1 MDNILFGV
9 LGVLLL
15 IDSAILFVYY
25 RQMKKVE
32 KLTDERIELYK
43 KLMLECRDYCEK
55 QSKEYQNFL
64 KSILEKSEE
73 IKNSDE
79 YKEYLEF
86 KKSKANKTSKSTKS
100 TKSTKTKNQEDK
112 QEGSENE

>member
-1 MDNILFGV
+1 MDNIIFGV
-9 LGVLLL
+9 LGVLLI
-15 IDSAILFVYY
+15 IDSIILFVYY

-86 KKSKANKTSKSTKS
+86 KKTKTSKSTKS
-100 TKSTKTKNQEDK
+100 AKTRKSKIKNQEDK

>member
-1 MDNILFGV
+1 MDNILF
-9 LGVLLL
+9 GVLLL

-73 IKNSDE
+73 IKNSNE

-100 TKSTKTKNQEDK
+100 TKTKIK
-112 QEGSENE
+112 EGSENE

>member
-86 KKSKANKTSKSTKS
+86 KKSKANKTSKSQKS
-100 TKSTKTKNQEDK
+100 IKTKKQEDK

>member
-1 MDNILFGV
+1 MDNIIFGV
-9 LGVLLL
+9 LGVLLI
-15 IDSAILFVYY
+15 IDSIILFVYY

-32 KLTDERIELYK
+32 NLSDQRIELYK
-43 KLMLECRDYCEK
+43 KIVLECRDYCEK

-86 KKSKANKTSKSTKS
+86 KKSKSLKSTKS
-100 TKSTKTKNQEDK
+100 AKTRKSKIKNQEDK

>member
-1 MDNILFGV
+1 
-9 LGVLLL
+9 
-15 IDSAILFVYY
+15 
-25 RQMKKVE
+25 
-32 KLTDERIELYK
+32 
-43 KLMLECRDYCEK
+43 MLECRDYCEK

-86 KKSKANKTSKSTKS
+86 KKSKTSKSTKS
-100 TKSTKTKNQEDK
+100 VKTRKSTKTKIK
-112 QEGSENE
+112 EGSENE

>member
-1 MDNILFGV
+1 
-9 LGVLLL
+9 
-15 IDSAILFVYY
+15 
-25 RQMKKVE
+25 MK
-32 KLTDERIELYK
+32 ELSYIK

-86 KKSKANKTSKSTKS
+86 KKSKANKTSKSTK
-100 TKSTKTKNQEDK
+100 TRKSKIKN

>member
-1 MDNILFGV
+1 MDNIIFGV
-9 LGVLLL
+9 LGVLLI
-15 IDSAILFVYY
+15 IDSIILFVYY

-86 KKSKANKTSKSTKS
+86 KKTKTSKSTKS
-100 TKSTKTKNQEDK
+100 AKTRKSKIKN

>member
-1 MDNILFGV
+1 MDNIIFGV
-9 LGVLLL
+9 LGVLLI

-86 KKSKANKTSKSTKS
+86 KKTKRSKSTKS
-100 TKSTKTKNQEDK
+100 AKTRKSKIKN